1 MTAAQPRQSGDGRAG
16 ARSLTAADIAAAIN
30 GQLIG
35 DGNIRIEAIAPLDRA
50 GPAELTF
57 LASPK
62 YLPLFAESLAG
73 VALVTPELAG
83 SEGKVPARIVVA
95 QPHEA
100 LLALIP
106 RLYSPMAP
114 EPGIDPTA
122 RIGRGVTLG
131 DEVSV
136 AAHVVIGAGARIG
149 NRASL
154 GAHTSIGAG
163 VTVGNDARIHPNVSV
178 YPNAIIGDRVV
189 LHSGARIGSE
199 GFGYVY
205 AERGHRRLPHIG
217 RCILEDDVEIGANT
231 CIDRGSIDDTVIG
244 AGTKVDN
251 LVHIAHNVRIG
262 KQCLIL
268 AQVGIAGSAR
278 IEDGC
283 VIAGQAGIAG
293 HHVIGKGARI
303 GGQSGVFGDVPSGES
318 WSGYPARPH
327 REALKAQAAVFRMSG
342 LLKRL
347 ERLLER
353 EES

>member
-1 MTAAQPRQSGDGRAG
+1 V
-16 ARSLTAADIAAAIN
+16 RSLTADDVAAAIN

-35 DGNIRIEAIAPLDRA
+35 DGTVRITAIAPLDRA
-50 GPAELTF
+50 GPSDLSF
-57 LASPK
+57 LGSPK
-62 YLPLFAESLAG
+62 YLPLFAKSNAG
-73 VALVTPELAG
+73 VALMTPELAQSPG
-83 SEGKVPARIVVA
+83 QASARIIVA

-106 RLYSPMAP
+106 KLYSPVVAP
-114 EPGIDPTA
+114 PGIDPTA
-122 RIGRGVTLG
+122 RIGRGVILG
-131 DEVSV
+131 DDVSIGPY
-136 AAHVVIGAGARIG
+136 VVIGEGAQIG
-149 NRASL
+149 NRVWVGSHA
-154 GAHTSIGAG
+154 SIGSG
-163 VTVGNDARIHPNVSV
+163 VTVGSGSRLHPGVSV
-178 YPNAIIGDRVV
+178 YPGAIIGERVV

-205 AERGHRRLPHIG
+205 ADGGHRRLPHIG
-217 RCILEDDVEIGANT
+217 RCILENDVEIGANT
-231 CIDRGSIDDTVIG
+231 AIDRGSIDDTVIG

-303 GGQSGVFGDVPSGES
+303 GGQSGVFGDVPPGES

-327 REALKAQAAVFRMSG
+327 REALKAQATVFRMAG

-353 EES
+353 ESS

>member
-1 MTAAQPRQSGDGRAG
+1 MNVGRDG
-16 ARSLTAADIAAAIN
+16 ARSLTADDIAAAIK
-30 GQLIG
+30 GKLIG
-35 DGNIRIEAIAPLDRA
+35 DGSIRIEAIAPLDRA
-50 GPAELTF
+50 GPSELTF

-62 YLPLFAESLAG
+62 YLPLFATSAAG
-73 VALVTPELAG
+73 IALVTPELA
-83 SEGKVPARIVVA
+83 SAEGKVLARIVVA

-106 RLYSPMAP
+106 KLYAPPVP

-122 RIGRGVTLG
+122 RIGRGATIG
-131 DEVSV
+131 DDVSI

-149 NRASL
+149 NRVVL
-154 GAHTSIGAG
+154 GAHTSVGEG
-163 VTVGNDARIHPNVSV
+163 VTIGNGARLHPNVSV
-178 YPNAIIGDRVV
+178 YPNAIIGERVV

-205 AERGHRRLPHIG
+205 AEGGHRRLPHIG
-217 RCILEDDVEIGANT
+217 RCIIENDVEIGANS

-244 AGTKVDN
+244 AGTKIDN

-303 GGQSGVFGDVPSGES
+303 GGQSGVFGDVPPGES

-327 REALKAQAAVFRMSG
+327 REALKAQATVFRMSG